1 MFLSFKRI
9 NVCKRC
15 SIKARANRGQVVQ
28 EIEKETEREI
38 QTNFSGIIGIY
49 TLIETAAIRAR
60 QFLRKLLP
68 NARVE
73 INADMASTDR
83 LKHLASNADIFVF
96 AWRSSKYQAY
106 YAVKDAR
113 GDRNTLLPLGNP
125 FCRFCSPQ
133 FQYFRK
139 YFYPFQTSNWF

>member
-28 EIEKETEREI
+28 EIEKETEIEI

-96 AWRSSKYQAY
+96 ALRSSSKYQAY

-113 GDRNTLLPLGNP
+113 GDRNTLLPLGKGSASILE
-125 FCRFCSPQ
+125 CVLAELAQ
-133 FQYFRK
+133 IQMH
-139 YFYPFQTSNWF
+139 

>member
-1 MFLSFKRI
+1 MSERDFVFLSFKRI

-113 GDRNTLLPLGNP
+113 GDRNTLLPLGKGSASILE
-125 FCRFCSPQ
+125 CVLAELAQ
-133 FQYFRK
+133 IQMH
-139 YFYPFQTSNWF
+139 

>member
-1 MFLSFKRI
+1 MYAKGVRLKPEQI
-9 NVCKRC
+9 VAKLCK
-15 SIKARANRGQVVQ
+15 KLKKKL
-28 EIEKETEREI
+28 KERFRP
-38 QTNFSGIIGIY
+38 NFSGIIGIY
-49 TLIETAAIRAR
+49 SLIETAAIRAR

-113 GDRNTLLPLGNP
+113 GDRNTLLPLGKGSASILE
-125 FCRFCSPQ
+125 CVLAELAQ
-133 FQYFRK
+133 IQMH
-139 YFYPFQTSNWF
+139 